1 MKERKKFSK
10 LVQFVLILIGTV
22 CVLLNEKIS
31 KESSLLLSIG
41 CSLIATGIS
50 GYFYGIAQEHSVE
63 EVHDLVGNIDCTL
76 NRLME
81 GKSVN
86 ARIITGKHLK
96 EVFPQMIAEE
106 SKKSNKLYV
115 DVIGMELFNFWKEQG
130 KELFKYEEIQV
141 RLIVQDPNSPFFKGM
156 TTNEQMDSQ
165 VVQRNIEELT
175 REIQE
180 LKPKLKTTQEIEIR
194 WLYFPAS
201 ATVTR
206 VNDQLYARTRLIDS
220 THLDNGNF
228 FEKYVAEEIPFQAF
242 CDYFKNAW
250 QQWDNN
256 RYPEL
261 QKAKEDYDKF
271 ISSQNSGGKD

>member
-1 MKERKKFSK
+1 MI
-10 LVQFVLILIGTV
+10 VLTGAV
-22 CVLLNEKIS
+22 CVLLNEKYS
-31 KESSLLLSIG
+31 KESTLLLSIG

-50 GYFYGIAQEHSVE
+50 GVFYGITQEHSVE
-63 EVHDLVGNIDCTL
+63 EVHDLVRGIDCTL

-96 EVFPQMIAEE
+96 DVFPQMISEE
-106 SKKSNKLYV
+106 SKKNKKLYV

-130 KELFKYEEIQV
+130 EELFKHEKIHV
-141 RLIVQDPNSPFFKGM
+141 RLIVQDPNSPHFKGM
-156 TTNEQMDSQ
+156 TTNEQVDSQ
-165 VVQRNIEELT
+165 VVQKNIEELT
-175 REIQE
+175 KEIEE
-180 LKPKLKTTQEIEIR
+180 LKPRLKRTQKIEIR

-228 FEKYVAEEIPFQAF
+228 FEKYIAGEIPFQAF

-261 QKAKEDYDKF
+261 RQAKDDYEKF
-271 ISSQNSGGKD
+271 IFSQSNNKKE